1 MEIDRYK
8 KLIVRLAVLTIVVV
22 SALKF
27 TAFAESKD
35 SSADSEDMSLT
46 DLYHISTLES
56 IHDSNSNEIS
66 YGVTSRDPQGF
77 VWMDIESIRAEIDT
91 LVINIHDEDI
101 NSESCSVPT
110 VYFDTD
116 KFYEIMEIAGDFSWT
131 EHREYINA
139 YQLKSCQLTVIGHD
153 LVYTYLVFGRD
164 ESGKCFIWSFYDYM
178 ITYPSEQDFA
188 YIEGLLAD

>member
-1 MEIDRYK
+1 MEFSNHKNLTI
-8 KLIVRLAVLTIVVV
+8 RLTALTIVVV
-22 SALKF
+22 SALTF
-27 TAFAESKD
+27 TAFADSKD
-35 SSADSEDMSLT
+35 SSADPEDMSLT
-46 DLYHISTLES
+46 DLDNVSIPES

-77 VWMDIESIRAEIDT
+77 VWMDIESIRDEIDT
-91 LVINIHDEDI
+91 LVINRHDEDI

-116 KFYEIMEIAGDFSWT
+116 RFYEIMEIAGNYSWT

-178 ITYPSEQDFA
+178 IAYPSEQDFN
-188 YIEGLLAD
+188 YIEELLAD